1 MTLTDYQIEYISC
14 DLDVLGIKSNE
25 LKEDILDHICSDLE
39 AKEGNNFEEAYQS
52 VIKKFGGEEAIEQIQ
67 MDTDYLLSYKR
78 SIRLKRALYISGF
91 IVSFLMSTG
100 IMLKVV
106 QWPFAGMILLA
117 AFVLLNFVLL
127 PIFFYERYTATNQQF
142 SSYLII

>member
-1 MTLTDYQIEYISC
+1 MILTDNQIKSISC

-25 LKEDILDHICSDLE
+25 LKDDILDHICADIE
-39 AKEGNNFEEAYQS
+39 ATDGHDFNNAYNTI
-52 VIKKFGGEEAIEQIQ
+52 IKKFGGEQAIEQIQ
-67 MDTDYLLSYKR
+67 KDTDYLLNYKR
-78 SIRLKRALYISGF
+78 SIRLKRAVYIAGF

-100 IMLKVV
+100 IMFKVM
-106 QWPFAGMILLA
+106 QWPFAGMILLT

-127 PIFFYERYTATNQQF
+127 PILFYERYTKTNQEN